1 MKKIK
6 VLYKVD
12 RNDMGSTVLCA
23 FQTENVEEIIKEIIV
38 HLKDELS
45 YDYDSLTNEEREEE
59 DLPTPKEV
67 EELAR
72 QLYRDWE
79 IELGPDGGD
88 AGGHICYE
96 GVPRSI

>member
-1 MKKIK
+1 MKNIK

-12 RNDMGSTVLCA
+12 RNDMGSKVLCA

-45 YDYDSLTNEEREEE
+45 YDYDSLTDEEREEE
-59 DLPTPKEV
+59 YLPTPKEV
-67 EELAR
+67 EEFAR

-79 IELGPDGGD
+79 IEMGFNMYYI
-88 AGGHICYE
+88 ANEVKI
-96 GVPRSI
+96 I

>member
-1 MKKIK
+1 MKNIK

-12 RNDMGSTVLCA
+12 SYSNGSKVLCA

-45 YDYDSLTNEEREEE
+45 YYYDSLTDEEREEE
-59 DLPTPKEV
+59 YLPTPKEV
-67 EELAR
+67 EEFAR

-79 IELGPDGGD
+79 IEMGFNMYYI
-88 AGGHICYE
+88 ANEVKVI
-96 GVPRSI
+96 

>member
-1 MKKIK
+1 MKNIK

-12 RNDMGSTVLCA
+12 RNDMGSKVLCA

-45 YDYDSLTNEEREEE
+45 YDYDSLTDEEREDEY
-59 DLPTPKEV
+59 LPTPKEV
-67 EELAR
+67 EEFAR

-79 IELGPDGGD
+79 IEMGFNMYYI
-88 AGGHICYE
+88 ANEVKI
-96 GVPRSI
+96 I

>member
-1 MKKIK
+1 MKTIK

-12 RNDMGSTVLCA
+12 RNDMGSKVLCA

-45 YDYDSLTNEEREEE
+45 YDYDSLTDEEREEE

-79 IELGPDGGD
+79 IELGFYLYYI
-88 AGGHICYE
+88 ANEIK
-96 GVPRSI
+96 VI

>member
-1 MKKIK
+1 MKTIK

-12 RNDMGSTVLCA
+12 RNDMGSKVLCA

-45 YDYDSLTNEEREEE
+45 YDYDSLTDEEREEE
-59 DLPTPKEV
+59 YLPTPKEV
-67 EELAR
+67 EEFAR

-79 IELGPDGGD
+79 IEMGFNMYYI
-88 AGGHICYE
+88 ANEVKVI
-96 GVPRSI
+96 

>member
-1 MKKIK
+1 MKTIK

-12 RNDMGSTVLCA
+12 SYSNGSKVLCA

-45 YDYDSLTNEEREEE
+45 YDYDSLTEEEREEE

-79 IELGPDGGD
+79 IELGFNLYYIANDVKV
-88 AGGHICYE
+88 I
-96 GVPRSI
+96 

>member
-12 RNDMGSTVLCA
+12 RNDMGSKVLCA

-45 YDYDSLTNEEREEE
+45 YDYDSLTDEEREEE

-79 IELGPDGGD
+79 IELGFYLYYI
-88 AGGHICYE
+88 ANEVKI
-96 GVPRSI
+96 I

>member
-1 MKKIK
+1 MKTIK
-6 VLYKVD
+6 VLYKID
-12 RNDMGSTVLCA
+12 RNDMGSKVLCA

-45 YDYDSLTNEEREEE
+45 YDYDSLTDEEREEE

-79 IELGPDGGD
+79 IELGFYLYYIANDVKV
-88 AGGHICYE
+88 I
-96 GVPRSI
+96 

>member
-12 RNDMGSTVLCA
+12 RNDMGSKVLCA

-45 YDYDSLTNEEREEE
+45 YDYDSLTDEEREEE
-59 DLPTPKEV
+59 YLPTPKEV
-67 EELAR
+67 EEFAR

-79 IELGPDGGD
+79 IEMGFNMYYI
-88 AGGHICYE
+88 ANEVKVI
-96 GVPRSI
+96 

>member
-12 RNDMGSTVLCA
+12 RNDMGSKVLCA

-45 YDYDSLTNEEREEE
+45 YDYDSLTDEEREEE
-59 DLPTPKEV
+59 YLPTPKEV
-67 EELAR
+67 EEFAR

-79 IELGPDGGD
+79 IEMGFNMYYIANDVKV
-88 AGGHICYE
+88 I
-96 GVPRSI
+96 

>member
-1 MKKIK
+1 MKNIK

-12 RNDMGSTVLCA
+12 SYSNGSKVLCA

-45 YDYDSLTNEEREEE
+45 YDYDSLTEEEREEE

-79 IELGPDGGD
+79 IELGFNLYYIANDVKV
-88 AGGHICYE
+88 I
-96 GVPRSI
+96 

>member
-1 MKKIK
+1 MKNIK

-12 RNDMGSTVLCA
+12 SYSNGSKVLCA

-45 YDYDSLTNEEREEE
+45 YNYDNLTDEEREEE
-59 DLPTPKEV
+59 YLPTPKEV
-67 EELAR
+67 EEFAR

-79 IELGPDGGD
+79 I
-88 AGGHICYE
+88 
-96 GVPRSI
+96 

>member
-1 MKKIK
+1 MKTIK

-12 RNDMGSTVLCA
+12 SYSNGSKVLCA

-45 YDYDSLTNEEREEE
+45 YNYDSLTDEEREEE
-59 DLPTPKEV
+59 YLPTPKEV
-67 EELAR
+67 EEFAR

-79 IELGPDGGD
+79 IEMGFNLYYIANDVKV
-88 AGGHICYE
+88 I
-96 GVPRSI
+96 

>member
-6 VLYKVD
+6 VLYKID
-12 RNDMGSTVLCA
+12 RYDMGSKVLCA

-45 YDYDSLTNEEREEE
+45 YDYDSLTEEEREEE

-67 EELAR
+67 KELAR

-79 IELGPDGGD
+79 IEMGFNLYYIANDVKV
-88 AGGHICYE
+88 I
-96 GVPRSI
+96 

>member
-1 MKKIK
+1 MKTIK

-12 RNDMGSTVLCA
+12 RNDMGSKVLCA

-45 YDYDSLTNEEREEE
+45 YDYDSLTDEEREED

-79 IELGPDGGD
+79 IELGFYLYYI
-88 AGGHICYE
+88 ANEVKVI
-96 GVPRSI
+96 

>member
-12 RNDMGSTVLCA
+12 RNDMGSKVLCA

-45 YDYDSLTNEEREEE
+45 YDYDSLTDEEREEE

-79 IELGPDGGD
+79 IELGFYLYYI
-88 AGGHICYE
+88 ANEVKVI
-96 GVPRSI
+96 

>member
-1 MKKIK
+1 MKNIK

-12 RNDMGSTVLCA
+12 SYSNGSKVLCA

-45 YDYDSLTNEEREEE
+45 YNYDNLTDEEREEE
-59 DLPTPKEV
+59 YLPTPKEV
-67 EELAR
+67 EEFAR

-79 IELGPDGGD
+79 IEMGFNMYYIATDVK
-88 AGGHICYE
+88 I
-96 GVPRSI
+96 I

>member
-1 MKKIK
+1 MKTIK

-12 RNDMGSTVLCA
+12 RNDMGSKVLCA

-45 YDYDSLTNEEREEE
+45 YDYDSLTDEEREEE

-79 IELGPDGGD
+79 IELGFYLYYI
-88 AGGHICYE
+88 ANEVKVI
-96 GVPRSI
+96 

>member
-1 MKKIK
+1 MKTIR

-12 RNDMGSTVLCA
+12 RNDMGSKVLCA
-23 FQTENVEEIIKEIIV
+23 FQTENVEEIINEIIV

-45 YDYDSLTNEEREEE
+45 YDYDSLTEEEREEE

-79 IELGPDGGD
+79 IELGFYLYYIANDVKV
-88 AGGHICYE
+88 I
-96 GVPRSI
+96 